1 MPLLY
6 RVVSRQKPGSQNP
19 ETAKYYMSRNST
31 GLVTTETIA
40 KEIAES
46 AGQSE
51 GTILG
56 LLQDLH
62 NEIFNQLKNGYSVRL
77 GNIGILHPTIQ
88 SNGEDSPEKVDA
100 MRVRKINVRFVPSIG
115 LKSSVDLSNELLD
128 FKEIGASETED
139 EEPVGPVL

>member
-6 RVVSRQKPGSQNP
+6 KIVGRQKPGTGDPTSV
-19 ETAKYYMSRNST
+19 KYYLSRNST
-31 GLVTTETIA
+31 GLITTDIIA

-62 NEIFNQLKNGYSVRL
+62 NEIITYLKNGYSIRM
-77 GNIGILHPTIQ
+77 GNIGIL
-88 SNGEDSPEKVDA
+88 
-100 MRVRKINVRFVPSIG
+100 RPSIHSEG
-115 LKSSVDLSNELLD
+115 KEKAEDLSAANIKRIGVCFLPSVNLKSSISLANPNLS
-128 FKEIGASETED
+128 FKEIGSDD
-139 EEPVGPVL
+139 EPEEILP